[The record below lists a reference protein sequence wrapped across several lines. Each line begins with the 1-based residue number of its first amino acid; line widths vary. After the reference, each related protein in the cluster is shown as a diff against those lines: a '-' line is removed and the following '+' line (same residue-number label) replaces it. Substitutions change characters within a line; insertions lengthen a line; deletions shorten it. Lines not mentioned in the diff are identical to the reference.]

1 MLSCAVKSWELCDAR
16 RNKNRFDGRSDRRCS
31 HRQHGGSQRRL
42 DMVRRRMAMTTAMA
56 GELGTAA
63 RGAIRCKAASVSPI
77 EVPSAADGAP
87 GTVVRPAIRSR
98 VASASRIAALLGHLS
113 RLPTRRHPES
123 LKSKRLLLKELCKT
137 RAEIL
142 PQKGSRC
149 GSDFHGCLQLG
160 WRAALRGLK
169 IRGIA
174 PHRAG

>member
-1 MLSCAVKSWELCDAR
+1 
-16 RNKNRFDGRSDRRCS
+16 
-31 HRQHGGSQRRL
+31 
-42 DMVRRRMAMTTAMA
+42 
-56 GELGTAA
+56 
-63 RGAIRCKAASVSPI
+63 
-77 EVPSAADGAP
+77 
-87 GTVVRPAIRSR
+87 
-98 VASASRIAALLGHLS
+98 
-113 RLPTRRHPES
+113 
-123 LKSKRLLLKELCKT
+123 LLKELCKT